1 MKHFLEVDNEVIFL
15 SNGWIWYQQN
25 LFFTKIMNVEVREV
39 LTKPKLH

>member
-15 SNGWIWYQQN
+15 SNGWN
-25 LFFTKIMNVEVREV
+25 LFFTKIMNIEVCEV